1 MKIASFYNK
10 LSIKYKFLVPIT
22 PILLISYSLILG
34 YVVYTFQTDTKKAL
48 QNQIQKN
55 ICDHIN
61 YFNNYLYRLNKET
74 DSLLYGDLIQN
85 CLLSSDGSFFG
96 VSDEIRDCIGFDKYP
111 LNLYLE
117 DSNSNLY
124 VNNAIYVSTQEQYI
138 RKRAF
143 LDTSARELHGK
154 MYFHYFPD
162 SPFTIT
168 MARTVYKLD
177 VDNIDQEIGFFM
189 CDINISF
196 FSDIFGYD
204 NSQEAVS
211 YILTDNENNIIIN
224 TGSFPSKDFKQL
236 AAQCHFPVDRKGIHI
251 YKYGTNS
258 PQLKIY
264 VIINETLL
272 YNNTYHA
279 FFIQLFMILLSLC
292 LVAAVI
298 YFAVHNI
305 ELQFTSFIK
314 KIASTNQIDSH
325 AYITVTSC
333 DEFAKMAQ
341 VYNDMLKR
349 IHHLIQTVYEQKLL
363 AQHAELEALHSQINP
378 HFLYNTLDSI
388 SSLIDLERPRDAQ
401 KALSALANIMRMS
414 IKGPD
419 ILSIEDDM
427 VYINEYLFIQKMRFQ
442 GKVVFWVDV
451 PQTLFPY
458 SIPKLCIQPLIEN
471 SLIHGVGNMLD
482 KGLVAV
488 CGEETQD
495 CIRISVKD
503 NGTPIPDSVRESLC
517 RPDVSA
523 SQSLGLINIHR
534 RIQMIY
540 GDRYGLE
547 IHTSKNQGNQV
558 TLILPKSRKEGAG
571 L

>member
-1 MKIASFYNK
+1 
-10 LSIKYKFLVPIT
+10 
-22 PILLISYSLILG
+22 
-34 YVVYTFQTDTKKAL
+34 
-48 QNQIQKN
+48 
-55 ICDHIN
+55 
-61 YFNNYLYRLNKET
+61 
-74 DSLLYGDLIQN
+74 
-85 CLLSSDGSFFG
+85 
-96 VSDEIRDCIGFDKYP
+96 
-111 LNLYLE
+111 
-117 DSNSNLY
+117 
-124 VNNAIYVSTQEQYI
+124 
-138 RKRAF
+138 
-143 LDTSARELHGK
+143 

-189 CDINISF
+189 CDINVSC
-196 FSDIFGYD
+196 FSDIFGYN

-211 YILTDNENNIIIN
+211 YILTDDHNKIIIN
-224 TGSFPSKDFKQL
+224 TSAFPDTAFEEM
-236 AAQCHFPVDRKGIHI
+236 AAQRHFPVEKRGTNI
-251 YKYGTNS
+251 YKYGTSS

-264 VIINETLL
+264 VMINETLL
-272 YNNTYHA
+272 YNHTYHA
-279 FFIQLFMILLSLC
+279 FFIQLFMILMSLC
-292 LVAAVI
+292 LVGAVI
-298 YFAVHNI
+298 YFVVYTI
-305 ELQFTSFIK
+305 EQQFTSFIQ

-349 IHHLIQTVYEQKLL
+349 INHLIQTVYEQKLL

-419 ILSIEDDM
+419 ILSIGEDM
-427 VYINEYLFIQKMRFQ
+427 AYINEYLFIQKMRFQ

-471 SLIHGVGNMLD
+471 SLIHGVNNMLD
-482 KGLVAV
+482 GGLVAV
-488 CGEETQD
+488 CGEETED
-495 CIRISVKD
+495 CIRICVRD
-503 NGTPIPDSVRESLC
+503 NGTPIPDSVCENLRH
-517 RPDVSA
+517 PDVFG
-523 SQSLGLINIHR
+523 SQSLGLISIQR

-540 GDRYGLE
+540 GDSYGLE
-547 IHTSKNQGNQV
+547 IQTSKTGGNQV
-558 TLILPKSRKEGAG
+558 TLVLPKRRKEGAG

>member
-10 LSIKYKFLVPIT
+10 LSIKYKFLMPVT
-22 PILLISYSLILG
+22 PILLISYSIILG

-55 ICDHIN
+55 ICDQIN
-61 YFNNYLYRLNKET
+61 YFNNYLYQLNKET
-74 DSLLYGDLIQN
+74 DNLIYGDLVQN
-85 CLLSSDGSFFG
+85 RLLSADGEFLG
-96 VSDEIRDCIGFDKYP
+96 VSDEIRDSIGFDKYP

-117 DSNSNLY
+117 DCNSNLY
-124 VNNAIYVSTQEQYI
+124 VNNAIYFSTQEQYL
-138 RKRAF
+138 RKRSL
-143 LDTSARELHGK
+143 LDQSARNLHGK

-189 CDINISF
+189 CDINVSC
-196 FSDIFGYD
+196 FSDIFGYN

-211 YILTDNENNIIIN
+211 YILTDDHNKIIIN
-224 TGSFPSKDFKQL
+224 TSAFPDTAFEEM
-236 AAQCHFPVDRKGIHI
+236 AAQRHFPVEKRGTNI
-251 YKYGTNS
+251 YKYGTSS

-264 VIINETLL
+264 VMINETLL
-272 YNNTYHA
+272 YNHTYHA
-279 FFIQLFMILLSLC
+279 FFIQLFMILMSLC
-292 LVAAVI
+292 LVGAVI
-298 YFAVHNI
+298 YFVVYTI
-305 ELQFTSFIK
+305 EQQFTSFIQ

-349 IHHLIQTVYEQKLL
+349 INHLIQTVYEQKLL

-388 SSLIDLERPRDAQ
+388 SSLIDLERPLDAQ

-419 ILSIEDDM
+419 ILSIGEDM
-427 VYINEYLFIQKMRFQ
+427 AYINEYLFIQKMRFQ

-471 SLIHGVGNMLD
+471 SLIHGVNNMLD
-482 KGLVAV
+482 GGLVAV
-488 CGEETQD
+488 CGEETED
-495 CIRISVKD
+495 CIRICVRD
-503 NGTPIPDSVRESLC
+503 NGTPIPDSVCENLRH
-517 RPDVSA
+517 PDVFG
-523 SQSLGLINIHR
+523 SQSLGLISIQR

-540 GDRYGLE
+540 GDSYGLE
-547 IHTSKNQGNQV
+547 IQTSKTGRNQV
-558 TLILPKSRKEGAG
+558 TLVLPKRRKEGAG